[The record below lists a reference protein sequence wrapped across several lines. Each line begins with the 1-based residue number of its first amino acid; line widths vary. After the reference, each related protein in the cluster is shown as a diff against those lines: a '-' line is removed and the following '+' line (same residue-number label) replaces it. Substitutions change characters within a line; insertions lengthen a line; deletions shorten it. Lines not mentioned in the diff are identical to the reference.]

1 MQQNGSYHSADNGFA
16 CAAAGRGITEALR
29 EHLNVIP
36 FLRDYI
42 ALATLI
48 KYENPVSFAIAA

>member
-29 EHLNVIP
+29 EHLNVII
-36 FLRDYI
+36 RDF
-42 ALATLI
+42 
-48 KYENPVSFAIAA
+48 SFGTRN